1 MNLNKINPFQL
12 IVLALSAIGFIFL
25 ILAIINIATLANS
38 NQTNNNQPALT
49 NQSADIVSENMV
61 SFLATNPIARP
72 EIRDT
77 DPILGSK
84 EAPIT
89 IYEYSSLA
97 CPSSARMNPLIK
109 ELLKL
114 YPDKVKIVWKDLP
127 LADVYPNAKGAHLA
141 LRCAQEQNKF
151 SEYQELLFANQNDL
165 SQKNL
170 LALANQ
176 AGLNLDDFNACL
188 IDSQTAQ
195 LINENIAEAESL
207 DIPGTPHFYINSQE
221 LLGISQLEDFQQ
233 IIDAELSKEL

>member
-1 MNLNKINPFQL
+1 LNLNKINPFQL

>member
-1 MNLNKINPFQL
+1 LNLNKINPFQL

-49 NQSADIVSENMV
+49 NQSADIVSKNMV
-61 SFLATNPIARP
+61 SFLADNPIVEP
-72 EIRDT
+72 QIRDT

-176 AGLNLDDFNACL
+176 AGLNLDNFNTCL
-188 IDSQTAQ
+188 ADSQTAQ

-233 IIDAELSKEL
+233 IIDAELSKKL